1 MFNASNGS
9 GNDVEDIPLEILEST
24 TPMGTY
30 GLPSVGERAPRV
42 RDRRAELNEEIELEE
57 LEERLAT
64 LRRRRGERTPTASI
78 QLEESEDGD

>member
-24 TPMGTY
+24 TPIGTY
-30 GLPSVGERAPRV
+30 GLPLVRERAPRV

-57 LEERLAT
+57 LKERLAT
-64 LRRRRGERTPTASI
+64 LRRRRRERILTASI
-78 QLEESEDGD
+78 QLEESKDSD